1 MRRFLLLLTVILPFT
16 AMAQNETDALKI
28 KYKKNSEDLIIFEG
42 LKYQLI
48 KDGKGNDVAML
59 ANGNEWIGEL
69 TIPSSINYQGKDY
82 TVFCIQSLAFH
93 QCQTLTR
100 VTIPSTVQ
108 GILQN
113 ASMGMYGYSNPFL
126 GCTALERIEVVD
138 DNNWLCDV
146 DGILFS
152 KDMTRLYAYPSGA
165 TQTSYDVPEGT
176 TRIYQSAISYNA
188 SLQKITLPLSVEK
201 IDAGAFSDC
210 PNLKEIILSEKLT
223 YLSAFVFKNC
233 KSLESVN
240 IPTSVKETGEQIF
253 MGCSSLTTIT
263 LPVGLTSVGSLAFQN
278 CTSLKSAI
286 LPSTLQSVSHGMFS
300 GCSRL
305 VDVLIPEGVERVE
318 ASAFN
323 DCVSLKRLDIPQS
336 VTYIASYPF
345 SNCAMDALIIRGKLI
360 HPNNH
365 LFDWLDVSTI
375 IYTIPEQVNEFK
387 NFYSGLVLPL
397 SSYDTI
403 NKTTYLPAD
412 CNNSWYN
419 LKGQQISTPINKGL
433 FIHKG
438 KKYLKY

>member
-1 MRRFLLLLTVILPFT
+1 MRRCLLLLTAFLPFT
-16 AMAQNETDALKI
+16 TMAQNETDSLKI
-28 KYKKNSEDLIIFEG
+28 KYTKNSEELIVFEG

-48 KDGKGNDVAML
+48 KDGKGNEGAML
-59 ANGNEWIGEL
+59 ARGNEWLGEL

-82 TVFCIQSLAFH
+82 TVSSIQSLAFH
-93 QCQTLTR
+93 NCETLTR

-108 GILQN
+108 GIVQY
-113 ASMGMYGYSNPFL
+113 ASMGMDGSNPFL
-126 GCTALERIEVVD
+126 GCTALERIEVD
-138 DNNWLCDV
+138 DNNKWLRDV
-146 DGILFS
+146 DGVLFN

-176 TRIYQSAISYNA
+176 TRINQSAISYNA
-188 SLQKITLPLSVEK
+188 SLQKITLPHSVEK
-201 IDAGAFSDC
+201 IDGGAFSDC

-223 YLSAFVFKNC
+223 YLSAFLFKNC

-253 MGCSSLTTIT
+253 MGCTSLTTIT
-263 LPVGLTSVGSLAFQN
+263 LPDGLTFVGSLAFKD

-300 GCSRL
+300 GCSSL
-305 VDVLIPEGVERVE
+305 VDVLIHEGVELVE
-318 ASAFN
+318 TSAFN

-345 SNCAMDALIIRGKLI
+345 ANCAMDALIIRGKLS

-375 IYTIPEQVNEFK
+375 IYTIPEQVNEFQ
-387 NFYSGLVLPL
+387 NYYSGLVLPL
-397 SSYDTI
+397 NSYDAI

-412 CNNSWYN
+412 YNNSWYN
-419 LKGQQISTPINKGL
+419 LKGQQISTPTNNGL
-433 FIHKG
+433 FIHQD
-438 KKYLKY
+438 KKFLKY